1 MAFKVETKR
10 ISPDKTQITFKPDLE
25 KTRRIAK
32 QKGFTDI
39 QAEILAELTALNP
52 LWIHAYDIK
61 AILNIAEGYGVRLH
75 HRSRGR
81 IINIDIIYKPVPD
94 AYEVKAY
101 KITNNG
107 LDEKLIANYQD
118 VYFPELEERIKDIL
132 NQ

>member
-1 MAFKVETKR
+1 MAFRVEAKR

-52 LWIHAYDIK
+52 LWIYAYDIK
-61 AILNIAEGYGVRLH
+61 AILNIANGYGVRLH

-81 IINIDIIYKPVPD
+81 IINIDIIYKPVSD

-107 LDEKLIANYQD
+107 LDEKQIANYQD